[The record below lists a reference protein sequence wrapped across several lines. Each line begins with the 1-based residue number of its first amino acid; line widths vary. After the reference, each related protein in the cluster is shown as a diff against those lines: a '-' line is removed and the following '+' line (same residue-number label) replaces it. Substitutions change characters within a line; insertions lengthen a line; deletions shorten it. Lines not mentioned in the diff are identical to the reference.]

1 MIFLTVGTQLPF
13 DRLVRAVDVWAA
25 DRHGDIFGQ
34 IAEPGPV
41 GHVPRNFDWV
51 PHLDPETFR
60 QRFAAANLVVSH
72 AGMGSL
78 ISALVAPKP
87 ILILPRRA
95 SLGEQRN
102 DHQLATARRFADRAG
117 VTTCMDETEV
127 GLALDGLTSVPWNA
141 RAEPISGEA
150 SPELIATLRTFIQ
163 PNIER
168 RVFSLQY
175 GVNKVHID
183 LPLTSRRRL

>member
-13 DRLVRAVDVWAA
+13 DRLVRAVDVWAT

-51 PHLDPETFR
+51 PHLDPEAFW
-60 QRFAAANLVVSH
+60 QRFAAADLIVAH

-95 SLGEQRN
+95 ELGEQRN
-102 DHQLATARRFADRAG
+102 DHQLATARRFADHSG
-117 VTTCMDETEV
+117 VTACMDETEV
-127 GLALDGLTSVPWNA
+127 GPALDRLTSIPWNVTV
-141 RAEPISGEA
+141 EPIRGEA
-150 SPELIATLRTFIQ
+150 APELIATLRAFIR
-163 PNIER
+163 PDL
-168 RVFSLQY
+168 VF
-175 GVNKVHID
+175 G
-183 LPLTSRRRL
+183 